1 MRWPDA
7 EIDVSADLVKELVRD
22 QHSDLVFGDV
32 REMAPGFDNTIWR
45 LGDDMVARL
54 PRRQAAVPLIESEQ
68 RWLPGLAPRLP
79 LAIPTPVRVGRPSE
93 RFPWP

>member
-1 MRWPDA
+1 
-7 EIDVSADLVKELVRD
+7 LVV
-22 QHSDLVFGDV
+22 
-32 REMAPGFDNTIWR
+32 
-45 LGDDMVARL
+45 RL

-68 RWLPGLAPRLP
+68 RWLPELAPRLP